1 MTEFFHNLS
10 MQVFSVSNDE
20 VILKFDTI
28 SALVKNIAGLLHNK
42 INDSIDAKTQ
52 KSEKL
57 ASSLREDERT
67 VEKTIMNW
75 VIDSFHKNKVI
86 NLSDNFKL
94 ATISSGEENKK
105 QQEDFI
111 DTSLIFNCEDFKT
124 AENINEE
131 GKRKLFKTVVDPNE
145 GLLVNDQ
152 LGIDDWNP
160 PDTNTNPLTRF
171 QKNHE
176 KHS

>member
-1 MTEFFHNLS
+1 MILQKPRLINL
-10 MQVFSVSNDE
+10 
-20 VILKFDTI
+20 
-28 SALVKNIAGLLHNK
+28 KNLLGH
-42 INDSIDAKTQ
+42 
-52 KSEKL
+52 
-57 ASSLREDERT
+57 SLNEYERT

-86 NLSDNFKL
+86 NLSDKFKL
-94 ATISSGEENKK
+94 AAISSGEENKKENKK

-111 DTSLIFNCEDFKT
+111 DTCLIFNCEDFKT

-131 GKRKLFKTVVDPNE
+131 EKRKLFKIVVDPNE

-171 QKNHE
+171 QTKHE